1 MGLAAS
7 FVLMGRPQLL
17 LLATLAV
24 AALAGPAAVG
34 DRASTPEQDLE
45 GSVVCSTQCAAR
57 PAAPSTSP
65 GVAELKQEHEDLTAE
80 CKSAESSAQQAAVA
94 ADSAAASRADCDAAK
109 KCTDD
114 EVAQLENRARTA
126 DIRKAEMEQAAA
138 RCRSRLGQLANDTKF
153 ITENAVANENLK
165 NVVEEVKT
173 ADDFIARCEEAD
185 NPQVCPP
192 SKLASLRKKKN
203 DLLAA
208 QMNAEMQKKA
218 LEKKYP
224 ALNAGRTA
232 KKECYHVC
240 LHPELKDA
248 KMGSKDC
255 LRMCFKV
262 LRLLAHRLSPVA

>member
-1 MGLAAS
+1 M
-7 FVLMGRPQLL
+7 
-17 LLATLAV
+17 
-24 AALAGPAAVG
+24 
-34 DRASTPEQDLE
+34 
-45 GSVVCSTQCAAR
+45 CSTQCAAR

-80 CKSAESSAQQAAVA
+80 CKSAESNAQQAAVA

-114 EVAQLENRARTA
+114 EVAQLEKNAQTA
-126 DIRKAEMEQAAA
+126 DMRKTEMEQAAA

-192 SKLASLRKKKN
+192 SKLEFLRKKKD
-203 DLLAA
+203 DLLAK
-208 QMNAEMQKKA
+208 QMNAEIQKKA

-224 ALNAGRTA
+224 ALNAVSHLCCWVLTEWDPTDLHFVLCLLPSLSICGPL
-232 KKECYHVC
+232 CVLSVC
-240 LHPELKDA
+240 CDA
-248 KMGSKDC
+248 GSNG
-255 LRMCFKV
+255 
-262 LRLLAHRLSPVA
+262 